1 MASSLNLPEPT
12 ELAGFWQVADKH
24 QVCSIE
30 LTDVRLPEGSIW
42 ELKSDDCLTELMGNP
57 VAGWRAAPDGI
68 TLTDATGYGLAFF
81 SQESEQWVAYLVD
94 GRDLVM
100 TFKGKSK

>member
-12 ELAGFWQVADKH
+12 ELTGIWQVTDKH

-42 ELKSDDCLTELMGNP
+42 ALKSDDCLTKMIGNP
-57 VAGWRAAPDGI
+57 VTGWRATPDGI

-81 SQESEQWVAYLVD
+81 SNGSKEWVAYLVD
-94 GRDLVM
+94 GRELVM
-100 TFKGKSK
+100 TLKSKE